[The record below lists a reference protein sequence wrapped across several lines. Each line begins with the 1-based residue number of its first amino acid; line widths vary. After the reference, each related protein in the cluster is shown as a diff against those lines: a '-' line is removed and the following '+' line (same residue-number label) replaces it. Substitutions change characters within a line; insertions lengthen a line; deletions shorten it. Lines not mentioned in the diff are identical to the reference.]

1 MSTRQPQLSDLA
13 TSPAGLSY
21 ALDSSSSK
29 FQIVPSRTNDLHK
42 PLRAVEFASACRLPI
57 PALPNLYLCAGC
69 QCLRNRIPRQ
79 PQFPVLSSRQPIP
92 LTSLV
97 AWLGH
102 FIVQPMF
109 VNNLRCRFSFDE
121 PTAAQIYVV
130 DLCPCLA
137 WLPAPLGTVLD
148 SLPKCAPRAHLTL
161 LHLSCRDDPDH
172 RKKTQ

>member
-13 TSPAGLSY
+13 TSPARLSY

-79 PQFPVLSSRQPIP
+79 PQFSVLASLSPCRVLLPGLDISSSSPCSSIICVADFS
-92 LTSLV
+92 LTSLQ
-97 AWLGH
+97 LH
-102 FIVQPMF
+102 K
-109 VNNLRCRFSFDE
+109 S
-121 PTAAQIYVV
+121 
-130 DLCPCLA
+130 
-137 WLPAPLGTVLD
+137 
-148 SLPKCAPRAHLTL
+148 TL
-161 LHLSCRDDPDH
+161 LIYAPVWHGCQHP
-172 RKKTQ
+172 